1 MVETVGT
8 LLTQNI
14 DLTRLLPLTS
24 DVKTP
29 IPPVDLCTAVGDARP
44 GPGCVA
50 RTIAVARPVH
60 AFCSH

>member
-14 DLTRLLPLTS
+14 DLTRLLPLTY

-29 IPPVDLCTAVGDARP
+29 IPPVDLCTAIGTRVLGQ
-44 GPGCVA
+44 VA
-50 RTIAVARPVH
+50 VRAL
-60 AFCSH
+60 